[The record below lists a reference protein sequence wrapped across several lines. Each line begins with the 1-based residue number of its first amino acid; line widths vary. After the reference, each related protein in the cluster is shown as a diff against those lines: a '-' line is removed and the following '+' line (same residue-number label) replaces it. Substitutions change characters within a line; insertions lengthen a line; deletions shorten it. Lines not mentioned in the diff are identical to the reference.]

1 MECPEPRPK
10 LVLGWPVSGTCRP
23 IRRRRRPG
31 LASRAEPELRSPQV
45 ATAVQLLHGRFLTP
59 LAFALVYSIR
69 LAGRART
76 QAQICRWCYARGSN
90 SAGEVT
96 FAMELAV
103 SGVIGLLFGSVI
115 AWLGLRSRTAGLS
128 ARLTFTE
135 KELAAEKARLARL
148 QQDSTEL
155 LIGKARAESALQAER
170 KTSTEK
176 IELVTRASEEL
187 RNAFKAMASDAL
199 KSNNSSFLVI
209 AQETLKRF
217 QSEARGDLEA
227 RQKAVADMV
236 APVRESLTKVDEKI
250 QQMEV
255 ARGDAYGALRA
266 QVQSLITTQ
275 KELQSE
281 TGNLVRALRPPN
293 VRGRWGEIQLRRVV
307 EIAGM
312 LSYCDFTEQE
322 TVTTETGRLR
332 PDLVVK
338 LPGGKHVVVD
348 AKTPLQA
355 FLDAFETTDED
366 DRRACLANHARQV
379 RDHMKTLSGKNY
391 WEQFEATPEFVVMFL
406 PGETFFSAA
415 LEQDPGLIE
424 QGVLQRVIPASPTTL
439 IALLKAINYGWNQE
453 KLARNAKKISDLGK
467 ELHDR
472 LRLLAGHITSVGTGL
487 DRAVECYNKAVGSL
501 ESRVLV
507 SARKFAELGASV
519 AEDIPELEPI
529 ETTARALSFDWDED
543 DAASDGLPSPI
554 VDDKRKVG

>member
-1 MECPEPRPK
+1 
-10 LVLGWPVSGTCRP
+10 
-23 IRRRRRPG
+23 
-31 LASRAEPELRSPQV
+31 
-45 ATAVQLLHGRFLTP
+45 
-59 LAFALVYSIR
+59 
-69 LAGRART
+69 
-76 QAQICRWCYARGSN
+76 
-90 SAGEVT
+90 
-96 FAMELAV
+96 
-103 SGVIGLLFGSVI
+103 
-115 AWLGLRSRTAGLS
+115 LS

-281 TGNLVRALRPPN
+281 TGNLVRALRTPN

-312 LSYCDFTEQE
+312 LSYCDFSEQE
-322 TVTTETGRLR
+322 SVNTETGRLR

-366 DRRACLANHARQV
+366 ARRVCLANHARQV
-379 RDHMKTLSGKNY
+379 RDHMNTLSGKKY
-391 WEQFEATPEFVVMFL
+391 WEQFDATPEFVVMFL

-415 LEQDPGLIE
+415 LEQDSSLIE
-424 QGVLQRVIPASPTTL
+424 HGVLNRVIPASPTTL

-453 KLARNAKKISDLGK
+453 KLARNAKQISDLGK

-472 LRLLAGHITSVGTGL
+472 LRNLAQHISSVGTGL

>member
-1 MECPEPRPK
+1 
-10 LVLGWPVSGTCRP
+10 
-23 IRRRRRPG
+23 
-31 LASRAEPELRSPQV
+31 
-45 ATAVQLLHGRFLTP
+45 
-59 LAFALVYSIR
+59 
-69 LAGRART
+69 
-76 QAQICRWCYARGSN
+76 
-90 SAGEVT
+90 
-96 FAMELAV
+96 MELVV

-115 AWLGLRSRTAGLS
+115 AGLILRSRTAGLS
-128 ARLTFTE
+128 ARLSFME

-148 QQDSTEL
+148 QQDYTEL
-155 LIGKARAESALQAER
+155 IAGKARAESALEGER
-170 KTSTEK
+170 KTSSEK
-176 IELVTRASEEL
+176 IELVTRASEDL

-199 KSNNSSFLVI
+199 KTNNSSFLAI

-236 APVRESLTKVDEKI
+236 APVRDSLSKVDEKI

-255 ARGDAYGALRA
+255 ARGDAYGELRA
-266 QVQSLITTQ
+266 QVQSLISTQ

-281 TGNLVRALRPPN
+281 TGNLVRALRTPN

-312 LSYCDFTEQE
+312 LSYCDFSEQE
-322 TVTTETGRLR
+322 SVSTETGRLR

-355 FLDAFETTDED
+355 FLDAFETTDEET
-366 DRRACLANHARQV
+366 RRACLANHARQV
-379 RDHMKTLSGKNY
+379 RDHMNTLSGKKY

-415 LEQDPGLIE
+415 LEQDSGLIE
-424 QGVLQRVIPASPTTL
+424 HGVLNRVIPASPTTL

-453 KLARNAKKISDLGK
+453 KLARNAKQISDLGK

-472 LRLLAGHITSVGTGL
+472 LRNLAQHISSVGTGL

-519 AEDIPELEPI
+519 AEDIPELAPI
-529 ETTARALSFDWDED
+529 ETTARALSFDWDE
-543 DAASDGLPSPI
+543 AETSSGGETE
-554 VDDKRKVG
+554 RKAG

>member
-1 MECPEPRPK
+1 M
-10 LVLGWPVSGTCRP
+10 G
-23 IRRRRRPG
+23 PG
-31 LASRAEPELRSPQV
+31 V
-45 ATAVQLLHGRFLTP
+45 IGF
-59 LAFALVYSIR
+59 
-69 LAGRART
+69 
-76 QAQICRWCYARGSN
+76 
-90 SAGEVT
+90 
-96 FAMELAV
+96 
-103 SGVIGLLFGSVI
+103 IGLLFGSLI
-115 AWLGLRSRTAGLS
+115 AWLVLRSRNAGLS
-128 ARLTFTE
+128 ARLSLTE
-135 KELAAEKARLARL
+135 KELTAEKASLARL
-148 QQDSTEL
+148 QQAHTEL
-155 LIGKARAESALQAER
+155 VAGKARLESALESER
-170 KTSTEK
+170 KTSNEK
-176 IELVTRASEEL
+176 IELITRASEEL

-199 KSNNSSFLVI
+199 KSNNLSFLVL
-209 AQETLKRF
+209 AKESLERF
-217 QSEARGDLEA
+217 QTEARGDLEN
-227 RQKAVADMV
+227 RQKAVAEMV
-236 APVRESLTKVDEKI
+236 APVRESLNKVDEKI

-255 ARGDAYGALRA
+255 ARGDAYGELRA

-281 TGNLVRALRPPN
+281 TGNLVKALRTPN

-312 LSYCDFTEQE
+312 LSYCDFAEQE
-322 TVTTETGRLR
+322 SVTTETGRLR

-366 DRRACLANHARQV
+366 ARRACLANHARQV
-379 RDHMKTLSGKNY
+379 RDHMNTLSGKKY

-415 LEQDPGLIE
+415 LEQDSGLIE
-424 QGVLQRVIPASPTTL
+424 HGVLNRVIPASPTTL

-453 KLARNAKKISDLGK
+453 KLARNAQQISSLGK

-487 DRAVECYNKAVGSL
+487 DRAVESYNKAVGSL

-507 SARKFAELGASV
+507 SARKFAELGSSV
-519 AEDIPELEPI
+519 ADDIPELEPI

-543 DAASDGLPSPI
+543 LPPQTAEHE
-554 VDDKRKVG
+554 RKAG

>member
-1 MECPEPRPK
+1 ME
-10 LVLGWPVSGTCRP
+10 
-23 IRRRRRPG
+23 PG
-31 LASRAEPELRSPQV
+31 I
-45 ATAVQLLHGRFLTP
+45 T
-59 LAFALVYSIR
+59 
-69 LAGRART
+69 
-76 QAQICRWCYARGSN
+76 
-90 SAGEVT
+90 
-96 FAMELAV
+96 
-103 SGVIGLLFGSVI
+103 GVIGLLFGGLI
-115 AWLGLRSRTAGLS
+115 AWLALRSRS
-128 ARLTFTE
+128 AALHARSSLME
-135 KELAAEKARLARL
+135 KELGIGKVDLARL
-148 QQDSTEL
+148 QQAHTDL
-155 LIGKARAESALQAER
+155 VAGKARAESALEAER
-170 KTSTEK
+170 KSSNEK

-187 RNAFKAMASDAL
+187 RNAFKAMAADAL

-209 AQETLKRF
+209 AEETLKRF
-217 QSEARGDLEA
+217 QSQARGDLDA

-236 APVRESLTKVDEKI
+236 SPVRDSLNKVDAQI

-255 ARGDAYGALRA
+255 ARGDAYGELRA

-275 KELQSE
+275 RELQSE
-281 TGNLVRALRPPN
+281 TGNLVRALRTPN

-312 LSYCDFTEQE
+312 LPYCDFTEQE
-322 TVTTETGRLR
+322 SVTTESGRLR

-366 DRRACLANHARQV
+366 ARRACLANHARQV

-439 IALLKAINYGWNQE
+439 IALLKAVAYGWNQE
-453 KLARNAKKISDLGK
+453 KLARNAQKISALGK

-472 LRLLAGHITSVGTGL
+472 LRLFAEHITSVGTGL
-487 DRAVECYNKAVGSL
+487 DRAVESYNKAVGSL

-519 AEDIPELEPI
+519 ADDIPELEPI

-543 DAASDGLPSPI
+543 NLPAEGAES
-554 VDDKRKVG
+554 KRKAG

>member
-1 MECPEPRPK
+1 
-10 LVLGWPVSGTCRP
+10 
-23 IRRRRRPG
+23 
-31 LASRAEPELRSPQV
+31 
-45 ATAVQLLHGRFLTP
+45 
-59 LAFALVYSIR
+59 
-69 LAGRART
+69 
-76 QAQICRWCYARGSN
+76 
-90 SAGEVT
+90 
-96 FAMELAV
+96 MELGV

-115 AWLGLRSRTAGLS
+115 AWLVLRSRTAALNVRLS
-128 ARLTFTE
+128 LTE
-135 KELAAEKARLARL
+135 KELMAGKADLARL
-148 QQDSTEL
+148 QQAHTEMVA
-155 LIGKARAESALQAER
+155 GKARVESALEAER
-170 KTSTEK
+170 KASTEK
-176 IELVTRASEEL
+176 MELVTRASEEL
-187 RNAFKAMASDAL
+187 RNSFKAMAADAL

-209 AQETLKRF
+209 AEETLKRF
-217 QSEARGDLEA
+217 QSQAKGDLEA

-236 APVRESLTKVDEKI
+236 APVRDSLNKVDAQI

-255 ARGDAYGALRA
+255 ARGDAYGELRT

-281 TGNLVRALRPPN
+281 TGNLVRALRTPN

-312 LSYCDFTEQE
+312 LSYCDFAEQE
-322 TVTTETGRLR
+322 TVTGESGRLR

-366 DRRACLANHARQV
+366 ARRVCLANHARQV
-379 RDHMKTLSGKNY
+379 RDHMNTLSGKKY
-391 WEQFEATPEFVVMFL
+391 WEQFDATPEFVVMFL

-415 LEQDPGLIE
+415 LEQDSGLIE
-424 QGVLQRVIPASPTTL
+424 HGVLNRVITASPTTL
-439 IALLKAINYGWNQE
+439 IALLKAVAYGWNQE
-453 KLARNAKKISDLGK
+453 KLARNAQQISTLGK

-472 LRLLAGHITSVGTGL
+472 LRLLAGHITSVGIGL
-487 DRAVECYNKAVGSL
+487 DRAVESYNKAVGSL

-529 ETTARALSFDWDED
+529 ETTARALSFEWDDDQRDED
-543 DAASDGLPSPI
+543 PSTDEI
-554 VDDKRKVG
+554 ADHERKAG

>member
-1 MECPEPRPK
+1 
-10 LVLGWPVSGTCRP
+10 
-23 IRRRRRPG
+23 
-31 LASRAEPELRSPQV
+31 
-45 ATAVQLLHGRFLTP
+45 
-59 LAFALVYSIR
+59 
-69 LAGRART
+69 
-76 QAQICRWCYARGSN
+76 
-90 SAGEVT
+90 
-96 FAMELAV
+96 
-103 SGVIGLLFGSVI
+103 LFGSVI

-281 TGNLVRALRPPN
+281 TGNLVRALRTPN

-312 LSYCDFTEQE
+312 LSYCDFSEQE
-322 TVTTETGRLR
+322 SVNTETGRLR

-366 DRRACLANHARQV
+366 ARRVCLANHARQV
-379 RDHMKTLSGKNY
+379 RDHMNTLSGKKY
-391 WEQFEATPEFVVMFL
+391 WEQFDATPEFVVMFL

-415 LEQDPGLIE
+415 LEQDSSLIE
-424 QGVLQRVIPASPTTL
+424 HGVLNRVIPASPTTL

-453 KLARNAKKISDLGK
+453 KLARNAKQISDLGK

-472 LRLLAGHITSVGTGL
+472 LRNLAQHISSVGTGL

>member
-1 MECPEPRPK
+1 M
-10 LVLGWPVSGTCRP
+10 
-23 IRRRRRPG
+23 
-31 LASRAEPELRSPQV
+31 A
-45 ATAVQLLHGRFLTP
+45 
-59 LAFALVYSIR
+59 
-69 LAGRART
+69 
-76 QAQICRWCYARGSN
+76 
-90 SAGEVT
+90 
-96 FAMELAV
+96 
-103 SGVIGLLFGSVI
+103 GVIGLLFGSVI
-115 AWLGLRSRTAGLS
+115 AWLALRVRTAGMQ
-128 ARLTFTE
+128 ARLSLME
-135 KELAAEKARLARL
+135 KELSAGKADLARL
-148 QQDSTEL
+148 SAAHSEL
-155 LIGKARAESALQAER
+155 IAGKAKLESALEAER
-170 KTSTEK
+170 KANTEK
-176 IELVTRASEEL
+176 LEFMAQAGDDL

-217 QSEARGDLEA
+217 QSEAKGDLEV
-227 RQKAVADMV
+227 RQKAVADIV
-236 APVRESLTKVDEKI
+236 APVRESLNKVDAQI
-250 QQMEV
+250 QQMEKE
-255 ARGDAYGALRA
+255 RGSAYGALRE
-266 QVQSLITTQ
+266 QVQMLITGNE
-275 KELQSE
+275 KLQSE
-281 TGNLVRALRPPN
+281 TGNLVRALRTPN

-322 TVTTETGRLR
+322 TLTTESGRLR

-366 DRRACLANHARQV
+366 ARRACLANHARQV

-391 WEQFEATPEFVVMFL
+391 WEQFDSTPEFVVMFL

-415 LEQDPGLIE
+415 LEQDSGLIE

-453 KLARNAKKISDLGK
+453 KLTRNAQQISALGK

-472 LRLLAGHITSVGTGL
+472 LRNLAGHISSVGTGL
-487 DRAVECYNKAVGSL
+487 DRAVESYNKAVGSL

-519 AEDIPELEPI
+519 AEDIPEIEPI
-529 ETTARALSFDWDED
+529 ETTARALSFEWDEEVP
-543 DAASDGLPSPI
+543 AETEQNE
-554 VDDKRKVG
+554 RKAG

>member
-1 MECPEPRPK
+1 
-10 LVLGWPVSGTCRP
+10 LS
-23 IRRRRRPG
+23 
-31 LASRAEPELRSPQV
+31 
-45 ATAVQLLHGRFLTP
+45 
-59 LAFALVYSIR
+59 
-69 LAGRART
+69 
-76 QAQICRWCYARGSN
+76 
-90 SAGEVT
+90 
-96 FAMELAV
+96 MELGI
-103 SGVIGLLFGSVI
+103 SGAIGLLFGSLI
-115 AWLGLRSRTAGLS
+115 AWLVLRSRTAGLN
-128 ARLTFTE
+128 ARLSLME
-135 KELAAEKARLARL
+135 KELAAEKAGLARL
-148 QQDSTEL
+148 QQAHTEL
-155 LIGKARAESALQAER
+155 VAGKARAESALEAER
-170 KTSTEK
+170 KTSNEK

-209 AQETLKRF
+209 AEETLKRF
-217 QSEARGDLEA
+217 QSQARGDLEA
-227 RQKAVADMV
+227 RHKAVADLV
-236 APVRESLTKVDEKI
+236 APVRDSLNKVDAQI
-250 QQMEV
+250 QQMEI
-255 ARGDAYGALRA
+255 ARGDAYGELRA
-266 QVQSLITTQ
+266 QVQSLIGTQ

-281 TGNLVRALRPPN
+281 TGNLVRALRTPN

-322 TVTTETGRLR
+322 SVTTETGRLR

-355 FLDAFETTDED
+355 FLDAFETTDEET
-366 DRRACLANHARQV
+366 RRACLANHARQV

-424 QGVLQRVIPASPTTL
+424 QGVLNRVIPASPTTL
-439 IALLKAINYGWNQE
+439 IALLKAVNYGWNQE
-453 KLARNAKKISDLGK
+453 KLARNAQQISALGK

-487 DRAVECYNKAVGSL
+487 DRAVEAYNKAVGSL

-507 SARKFAELGASV
+507 SARKFSELGASV

-529 ETTARALSFDWDED
+529 ETTARALSFDWDEAESEAAD
-543 DAASDGLPSPI
+543 DE
-554 VDDKRKVG
+554 RKVG